1 MKKDEVDVIVMVGG
15 STRIPKIK
23 ELVSEFFDGRKL
35 ETGVNPDEAIA
46 FGAAI
51 QAAVIN
57 GDPSLGKVFVMDV
70 TPLSLGIE
78 TVGGV
83 MSKIIHR
90 NTPVPTEKF
99 DIFTT
104 TEDYQTQLVIPI
116 YEGERP
122 LTKFNR
128 LLGELSLTDIPPAKK
143 GYPQIKVSFKL
154 DKNAVLTVT
163 AEDMATKNKREVEI
177 KKGFLSAAEIA
188 LITQDA
194 LKFADED
201 AEQKRAT
208 EAKGRLETYLDTI
221 KSQLANK
228 NIANRIK
235 SQDKKKIMEERG
247 KVEEWLKT
255 IDVPVRKE
263 IFDKLVSLKKIV
275 QPILAKLT
283 GEQIEEFP
291 VEEEKKE
298 DTKPTKEEKNTIEV
312 GKDEL

>member
-1 MKKDEVDVIVMVGG
+1 M
-15 STRIPKIK
+15 
-23 ELVSEFFDGRKL
+23 
-35 ETGVNPDEAIA
+35 
-46 FGAAI
+46 
-51 QAAVIN
+51 Q
-57 GDPSLGKVFVMDV
+57 
-70 TPLSLGIE
+70 
-78 TVGGV
+78 
-83 MSKIIHR
+83 
-90 NTPVPTEKF
+90 
-99 DIFTT
+99 
-104 TEDYQTQLVIPI
+104 
-116 YEGERP
+116 
-122 LTKFNR
+122 
-128 LLGELSLTDIPPAKK
+128 
-143 GYPQIKVSFKL
+143 
-154 DKNAVLTVT
+154 
-163 AEDMATKNKREVEI
+163 NK
-177 KKGFLSAAEIA
+177 
-188 LITQDA
+188 
-194 LKFADED
+194 
-201 AEQKRAT
+201 KRAT

>member
-1 MKKDEVDVIVMVGG
+1 MVGG

-177 KKGFLSAAEIA
+177 KK
-188 LITQDA
+188 
-194 LKFADED
+194 
-201 AEQKRAT
+201 
-208 EAKGRLETYLDTI
+208 
-221 KSQLANK
+221 
-228 NIANRIK
+228 RIFIRCRNC
-235 SQDKKKIMEERG
+235 SYYTRC
-247 KVEEWLKT
+247 
-255 IDVPVRKE
+255 
-263 IFDKLVSLKKIV
+263 S
-275 QPILAKLT
+275 
-283 GEQIEEFP
+283 
-291 VEEEKKE
+291 
-298 DTKPTKEEKNTIEV
+298 
-312 GKDEL
+312 